1 MEKEPENEAIAIGKF
16 GRPHGTHGELRLWTY
31 NPESALFE
39 RKINGFVQGE
49 EGEQKVVVKSIRWAD
64 RFAIVKLSGVH
75 RRDMAEPFKNLE
87 LFVLREDLPE
97 PDEDEFY
104 LVDALGWPVL
114 LTHGEDLVEIGA
126 VAGFMDAGASD
137 VMRVQLLEDAEKES
151 LLVPM
156 LDEVVL
162 EMNPEGARV
171 VLSGLELWAPEGTE
185 EILGLEPQVVN
196 DEATGEEE

>member
-39 RKINGFVQGE
+39 RKINGFVVGE
-49 EGEQKVVVKSIRWAD
+49 EGEQKVTIKSIRWAD
-64 RFAIVKLSGVH
+64 RFAIVKLSGVF
-75 RRDMAEPFKNLE
+75 RRDMAEPFRNLE
-87 LFVLREDLPE
+87 LFVLRGDLPE

-114 LTHGEDLVEIGA
+114 LTHGEELVEIGS

-137 VMRVQLLEDAEKES
+137 VLRVALSEDAEKES
-151 LLVPM
+151 LLVPI
-156 LDEVVL
+156 LDEIVL
-162 EMNPEGARV
+162 EMNPDSARV
-171 VLSGLELWAPEGTE
+171 VLAGLDGWAPEGTE
-185 EILGLEPQVVN
+185 EILGLESQ
-196 DEATGEEE
+196 DGATRDEEE